1 MSQTL
6 NFNLFIS
13 GGVKGQID
21 FFNHISSTCIKEKLK
36 LYIKDMNIY
45 CEVCECS
52 NEKSGC
58 GGHLTTTVDS

>member
-21 FFNHISSTCIKEKLK
+21 FLNHISSTCLEEKFI
-36 LYIKDMNIY
+36 LYIKYMNIY

-52 NEKSGC
+52 IQKSGC